1 MERRRGCDGRARDG
15 EREGR
20 RETREKDIV
29 GGKREASLERGGRR
43 AGERDEGKEASTT
56 FRGPHTDRSSRMY
69 GRRERGRETRRKR
82 ERGREIVDRAE
93 NRLLVVFGK
102 TRSGKLAVT
111 LGRFDRVTRANIFV
125 TLISSFF
132 FSFLLL
138 FSSFL
143 SFHATLSSK
152 RR

>member
-82 ERGREIVDRAE
+82 ERGR
-93 NRLLVVFGK
+93 
-102 TRSGKLAVT
+102 
-111 LGRFDRVTRANIFV
+111 
-125 TLISSFF
+125 
-132 FSFLLL
+132 
-138 FSSFL
+138 
-143 SFHATLSSK
+143 
-152 RR
+152 

>member
-69 GRRERGRETRRKR
+69 GRRERGRERQGER
-82 ERGREIVDRAE
+82 ERERER
-93 NRLLVVFGK
+93 
-102 TRSGKLAVT
+102 
-111 LGRFDRVTRANIFV
+111 
-125 TLISSFF
+125 
-132 FSFLLL
+132 
-138 FSSFL
+138 
-143 SFHATLSSK
+143 
-152 RR
+152 